1 MTHDSSA
8 RGDAA
13 ARPGGTKG
21 LWPIVTICTLVYL
34 LDGLVHSILGPVAPQ
49 MSAALALTP
58 QQLGTIFSAN
68 LIGQSI
74 GLFLFPVLATRVG
87 NRAVVLITSA
97 GFGLFELASGFA
109 QDGDTMFA
117 IRLLTGFF
125 LGGALPTC
133 LAIVSAAA
141 PPARR
146 GIITM
151 ILFTGYGGGATLAGL
166 AVPVFGEDGW
176 RSALIFVGAC
186 CLVTA
191 ACVWIWLRP
200 AEDAKPAA
208 SDITGVAA
216 RNPFAI
222 FGPRLLLG
230 TIMLWMLFIAMLT
243 ISYCLNSWLPTLLV
257 EVGHDQSI
265 ASLAITTFSL
275 GGIIAALGVGL
286 LIDRFGATVILTTFL
301 TVAALLLAFVGQILA
316 ISDPTTLLIMLG
328 ICGFFVLGAYGG
340 VNVILA
346 GYFPDPIRAIG
357 IGWTKSVSRVGTI
370 IAPILIGYALANG
383 MPGTTVMSM
392 FAVPAVLAALA
403 VLGIGWVAKRSAQ
416 SDSESMTEG

>member
-1 MTHDSSA
+1 MANNIA
-8 RGDAA
+8 RADVAA
-13 ARPGGTKG
+13 IPSGTAG
-21 LWPIVTICTLVYL
+21 LWPLVTVCTLVYL

-49 MSAALALTP
+49 MAAALALTP

-74 GLFLFPVLATRVG
+74 GLILFPVIATRFG
-87 NRAVVLITSA
+87 NRTVVLITSA
-97 GFGLFELASGFA
+97 GFGVFELASGFV
-109 QDGDTMFA
+109 QDGDTMFSV
-117 IRLLTGFF
+117 RLLTGFF

-133 LAIVSAAA
+133 LAIVSAVA
-141 PPARR
+141 PTRRR
-146 GIITM
+146 GIMTM

-191 ACVWIWLRP
+191 VCVWIWLRP
-200 AEDAKPAA
+200 SEDVKPEPTDVAG
-208 SDITGVAA
+208 IAA

-230 TIMLWMLFIAMLT
+230 TILLWVLFIALLT
-243 ISYCLNSWLPTLLV
+243 ISYCLNSWLPSLLV

-275 GGIIAALGVGL
+275 GGIIAALGVGV
-286 LIDRFGATVILTTFL
+286 LIDRYGATVILTAFL
-301 TVAALLLAFVGQILA
+301 TIAALMLAFVGQILA
-316 ISDPTTLLIMLG
+316 TSDPTTLLVLLG

-340 VNVILA
+340 VNVVLA
-346 GYFPDPIRAIG
+346 GYFPAPVRAVG

-383 MPGTTVMSM
+383 MAGTAVMSL
-392 FAVPAVLAALA
+392 FAAPAVLAALA
-403 VLGIGWVAKRSAQ
+403 VLGVGWVERRSARV
-416 SDSESMTEG
+416 DAATATAN